1 MRKFKRCAQL
11 ILIFFIVLL
20 SSCSKQFTPEELYSK
35 NMNSVVEVK
44 VNCDD
49 DNLYASAVCID
60 SNGLFVSNAHVIPEI
75 DGAEIN
81 VYIRF
86 TSSEEYE
93 KVNLLK
99 IDRTMDLSLFK
110 LENSD
115 KCVSLDISEIRKTGQ
130 QVYAVGNTS
139 NQGVSISEGIITK
152 SSVHIKTKK
161 ISMNMI
167 ATDAFFAEGNSGGA
181 LIDSKNNLLGITTL
195 RLKDDAGNIIY
206 GVGYVIPAEI
216 VLDFISYNNL

>member
-11 ILIFFIVLL
+11 ILIFFIALL

-44 VNCDD
+44 VNCND

-60 SNGLFVSNAHVIPEI
+60 SNGIFVSNAHVIPKI
-75 DGAEIN
+75 DDVEIN

-86 TSSEEYE
+86 SSSDEYE

-99 IDRTMDLSLFK
+99 IDRTKDLALFQ

-115 KCVSLDISEIRKTGQ
+115 KCVPMEISKIRNTGQ
-130 QVYAVGNTS
+130 QVYAIGNTS

-152 SSVHIKTKK
+152 SNVHIETKN

-181 LIDSKNNLLGITTL
+181 LIDSNNNLLGITTL

>member
-44 VNCDD
+44 VNCND

-99 IDRTMDLSLFK
+99 I
-110 LENSD
+110 
-115 KCVSLDISEIRKTGQ
+115 VSKERS
-130 QVYAVGNTS
+130 
-139 NQGVSISEGIITK
+139 
-152 SSVHIKTKK
+152 H
-161 ISMNMI
+161 
-167 ATDAFFAEGNSGGA
+167 
-181 LIDSKNNLLGITTL
+181 
-195 RLKDDAGNIIY
+195 
-206 GVGYVIPAEI
+206 
-216 VLDFISYNNL
+216 

>member
-1 MRKFKRCAQL
+1 MK
-11 ILIFFIVLL
+11 
-20 SSCSKQFTPEELYSK
+20 
-35 NMNSVVEVK
+35 VK
-44 VNCDD
+44 CNDD
-49 DNLYASAVCID
+49 TLYATAVCID

-93 KVNLLK
+93 EVNLLK

-115 KCVSLDISEIRKTGQ
+115 KCVSLNISEIRKTGQ
-130 QVYAVGNTS
+130 RVYAVGNTS

-181 LIDSKNNLLGITTL
+181 LIDSNNNLLGITTL

>member
-1 MRKFKRCAQL
+1 MRKIKKCAQL
-11 ILIFFIVLL
+11 ILIIFVVLL

-44 VNCDD
+44 VNCND

-60 SNGLFVSNAHVIPEI
+60 SNGIFVSNAHVIPKI
-75 DGAEIN
+75 DDVEIN

-86 TSSEEYE
+86 SSSDEYE

-99 IDRTMDLSLFK
+99 IDRTKDLALFQ

-115 KCVSLDISEIRKTGQ
+115 KCVPMEISKIRNTGQ
-130 QVYAVGNTS
+130 QVYAIGNTS

-152 SSVHIKTKK
+152 SNVHIETKNF
-161 ISMNMI
+161 SMNMI
-167 ATDAFFAEGNSGGA
+167 T
-181 LIDSKNNLLGITTL
+181 K
-195 RLKDDAGNIIY
+195 
-206 GVGYVIPAEI
+206 
-216 VLDFISYNNL
+216 

>member
-1 MRKFKRCAQL
+1 MKKIKKCAQL

-44 VNCDD
+44 VNCND

-60 SNGLFVSNAHVIPEI
+60 SNGIFVSNAHVIPKI
-75 DGAEIN
+75 DDVEIN

-86 TSSEEYE
+86 SSSDEYE

-99 IDRTMDLSLFK
+99 IDRTKDLALFQ

-115 KCVSLDISEIRKTGQ
+115 KCVPMEISKIRNTGQ
-130 QVYAVGNTS
+130 QVYAIGNTS

-152 SSVHIKTKK
+152 SNVHIETKN

-181 LIDSKNNLLGITTL
+181 LIDSNNNLLGITTL
-195 RLKDDAGNIIY
+195 RLKDNAGNIIY

-216 VLDFISYNNL
+216 VLDFILYNNL

>member
-1 MRKFKRCAQL
+1 MKKIKKCAQL
-11 ILIFFIVLL
+11 ILIIFVVLL

-35 NMNSVVEVK
+35 IMNSVVEVK
-44 VNCDD
+44 VNCND

-60 SNGLFVSNAHVIPEI
+60 SNGIFVSNAHVIPKI
-75 DGAEIN
+75 DDVEIN

-86 TSSEEYE
+86 SSSDEYE

-99 IDRTMDLSLFK
+99 IDRTKDLALFQ

-115 KCVSLDISEIRKTGQ
+115 KCVPMEISKIRNTGQ
-130 QVYAVGNTS
+130 QVYAIGNTS

-152 SSVHIKTKK
+152 SNVHIETKN

-181 LIDSKNNLLGITTL
+181 LIDSNNNLLGITTL

>member
-1 MRKFKRCAQL
+1 MKKILKCAQL
-11 ILIFFIVLL
+11 ILIFFNFLL

-44 VNCDD
+44 VNCND

-60 SNGLFVSNAHVIPEI
+60 SNGIFVSNAHVIPKI
-75 DGAEIN
+75 DDVEIN

-86 TSSEEYE
+86 SSSDEYE

-99 IDRTMDLSLFK
+99 IDRTKDLALFQ

-115 KCVSLDISEIRKTGQ
+115 KCVSMEISKIRNTGQ
-130 QVYAVGNTS
+130 QVYAIGNTS

-152 SSVHIKTKK
+152 SNVHIETKN

-181 LIDSKNNLLGITTL
+181 LIDSNNNLLGITTL